1 MIHVTCAIIKS
12 NNTFLICQRS
22 ESMSLPLKWEFPGG
36 KVELGESLE
45 NCLLR
50 EIKEELHVAISVQEA
65 LTPIIHH
72 YDSFSITLHPF
83 ICHITDGTITLT
95 EHINYKWVERDELIV
110 TDLATADLP
119 IITQL

>member
-22 ESMSLPLKWEFPGG
+22 DSMSLPLKWEFPGG
-36 KVELGESLE
+36 KVEPGESLE

-50 EIKEELHVAISVQEA
+50 EIKEELHVAISIQEA

-72 YDSFSITLHPF
+72 YDSFSITLYPF
-83 ICHITDGTITLT
+83 ICHIIDGKITLT
-95 EHINYKWVERDELIV
+95 EHINYKWVERDEFIEV
-110 TDLATADLP
+110 ELAPADLP